1 MGGITKNPLD
11 EARAWQTCKSAPTVA
26 STETATQYGLRSRAA
41 MASITRADSVMG
53 GRGDE
58 EMHSL

>member
-1 MGGITKNPLD
+1 MTINPFD
-11 EARAWQTCKSAPTVA
+11 KARAWQTCKSAHIVV
-26 STETATQYGLRSRAA
+26 SIETATQSGLRSRAD

-53 GRGDE
+53 GRDDE